1 MRQKGF
7 TLIELVVAIGIVATM
22 AGMLV
27 PAVQAVRTARN
38 AHDATVTLREIR
50 DAQSAFHA
58 VDRDGDGRLEYAA
71 SLEELVAAGVLD
83 ADLGDGIRQG
93 YAFQTGT
100 PRQGQVTGY
109 VYIATALNQGQTGVR
124 GFGGDASGILAQ
136 ECPPGEHLEIVRGVL
151 KCTRD
156 GHPAAGVRLPIGEAS
171 GVAAVDEANLL
182 AGGVAVDLARPLL
195 TDAFVAEVKAEFDA
209 DEDRQVTFAEL
220 LTADLMAMA
229 RRLAATRAT
238 GGPSLGDDAELEAIL
253 QRMQGRVRDDLGL
266 GTGDETAAPALPLD
280 AAVGYPRIVLEQ
292 AAVSPPD

>member
-7 TLIELVVAIGIVATM
+7 TLIELVVAIGIIATM

-27 PAVQAVRTARN
+27 PAVQSVRTARN
-38 AHDATVTLREIR
+38 AHEATVTLREIR

-71 SLEELVAAGVLD
+71 SLEELVAAGVLG
-83 ADLGDGIRQG
+83 ADVADGIRQG

-100 PRQGQVTGY
+100 PTGSQSQVGY
-109 VYIATALNQGQTGVR
+109 VYIASPMNQGQTGIR
-124 GFGGDASGILAQ
+124 GFGGDASGILAE

-151 KCTRD
+151 KCVRN
-156 GHPAAGVRLPIGEAS
+156 GHPAPAVRLPIGEAS
-171 GVAAVDEANLL
+171 GVAAVDEVNLL
-182 AGGVAVDLARPLL
+182 AGGIAVDLARPLL

-209 DEDRQVTFAEL
+209 DEDGQITFAEL
-220 LTADLMAMA
+220 LTADLLAMA

-238 GGPSLGDDAELEAIL
+238 GGPSLGDDAALEAIL
-253 QRMQGRVRDDLGL
+253 QGMQDRVRVDLGL
-266 GTGDETAAPALPLD
+266 GTGDETAAPPLLFD

-292 AAVSPPD
+292 AAVGPR